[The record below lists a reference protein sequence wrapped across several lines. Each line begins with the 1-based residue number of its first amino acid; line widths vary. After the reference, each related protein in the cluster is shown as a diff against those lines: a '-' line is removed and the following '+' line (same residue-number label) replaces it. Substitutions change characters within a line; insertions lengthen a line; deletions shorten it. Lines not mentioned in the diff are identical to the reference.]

1 MRNASVFTCVG
12 QSRTHLLK
20 PVRFAACAAAL
31 YAGSID
37 AQSAKLEVSVT
48 PLASSAGTAPGFAG
62 FTVCAGTTADRS
74 AYGQEVTSATGVV
87 HEAFETIAE
96 ALAAGIAAQDE
107 ALAFDPYSYERGWVM
122 VEDAAREVV
131 LDATADQVEA
141 VKLGMQD
148 AAGLLAFRAAQEAR
162 WAAEAAET
170 RRVLALSADLD
181 AEIPF

>member
-1 MRNASVFTCVG
+1 MNFTANYLVTRRHDGIGTRSVFDSGHGDFVG
-12 QSRTHLLK
+12 
-20 PVRFAACAAAL
+20 P
-31 YAGSID
+31 
-37 AQSAKLEVSVT
+37 
-48 PLASSAGTAPGFAG
+48 
-62 FTVCAGTTADRS
+62 
-74 AYGQEVTSATGVV
+74 
-87 HEAFETIAE
+87 FETIAE

>member
-1 MRNASVFTCVG
+1 MNFTANYLVTRRHDGIGTRSVFDSGHGDFVG
-12 QSRTHLLK
+12 
-20 PVRFAACAAAL
+20 P
-31 YAGSID
+31 
-37 AQSAKLEVSVT
+37 
-48 PLASSAGTAPGFAG
+48 
-62 FTVCAGTTADRS
+62 
-74 AYGQEVTSATGVV
+74 
-87 HEAFETIAE
+87 FETIA
-96 ALAAGIAAQDE
+96 E